1 MKINTKIVLK
11 NIKGENLKN
20 EDKDFTLGEALSN
33 VVVNAKEGGKMK
45 LYILGTK
52 LYQEV
57 EVEVDD
63 ADLNL
68 LKSVVKSSE
77 VYNALI
83 LGQCEMLLEEIKK

>member
-1 MKINTKIVLK
+1 
-11 NIKGENLKN
+11 
-20 EDKDFTLGEALSN
+20 
-33 VVVNAKEGGKMK
+33 MK